1 MLYNALKILVRFGI
15 RIYYSEVKVR
25 NSHYLNHDGP
35 MIIIANHPNALM
47 DAWLLGTISPKPIY
61 YMTKAS
67 FFNNKL
73 KMRFLRS
80 LNMIPINR
88 SSETKNE
95 AVDNNST
102 LEECYKLLSEGKTLV
117 IFPEGTSYMEIF
129 LRQFKSGTAR
139 IALEAES
146 RNNGKL
152 GLKVVPV
159 GLIYTQGEKFR
170 SSIMVN
176 IGEGSGITQHLEEYK
191 TNHSSAARKLTK
203 EFRKMLEN
211 VLITAQNKEQETLIT
226 SLTEALQSKYLHNA
240 VNVES
245 EFDLM
250 KKIRN
255 RIELYSLEQPE
266 QIVKIQKLLANL
278 NWNSEKMEIKN
289 DFLDRGL
296 RSRMFIRQI
305 ITSLIALTIGF
316 PIYVFGL
323 IHNVIPYKLTDLIIL
338 KSKMSKEFYAAI
350 ALLLGLVLYP
360 LNYALFVY
368 ITISLFH
375 PPVWITIIYCIS
387 LPFLGL
393 YTYYFSKY
401 MKHISYKINY
411 TFLVINNREIVI
423 EMKKQRR
430 KLFKLLFEN

>member
-1 MLYNALKILVRFGI
+1 MLYSVLKVLVHFGI

-25 NSHYLNHDGP
+25 NSSYLNHDGP

-73 KMRFLRS
+73 KMWFLRS

-88 SSETKNE
+88 SSEAKNE

-102 LEECYKLLSEGKTLV
+102 LEECYKLLGEGKTLV
-117 IFPEGTSYMEIF
+117 IFPEGTSYMELF

-152 GLKVVPV
+152 DLKVVPV

-176 IGEGSGITQHLEEYK
+176 IGEGSEITHHLEEYK
-191 TNHSSAARKLTK
+191 TNHSSAARKLTN
-203 EFRKMLEN
+203 EFRKMLES
-211 VLITAQNKEQETLIT
+211 VLITAQNKEQEALIV
-226 SLTEALQSKYLHNA
+226 SLNEALQSRYLQNA

-250 KKIRN
+250 RKIKD

-266 QIVKIQKLLANL
+266 KIVKIQKLLANL

-305 ITSLIALTIGF
+305 ITSLMALTIGF
-316 PIYVFGL
+316 PIYLLGM
-323 IHNVIPYKLTDLIIL
+323 IHNIIPYKLTDLIIIQ
-338 KSKMSKEFYAAI
+338 SKMSKEFYAAI
-350 ALLLGLVLYP
+350 AIILSLIFYP
-360 LNYALFVY
+360 LNYILFIY
-368 ITISLFH
+368 LSITFFH
-375 PPVWITIIYCIS
+375 PPIWATIIYGVS
-387 LPFLGL
+387 MPFLGL
-393 YTYYFSKY
+393 YAYYFSRY

-411 TFLVINNREIVI
+411 TFLVMNNREILVG
-423 EMKKQRR
+423 MKKQRR
-430 KLFKLLFEN
+430 KLFHLLFEN